1 MSNTNSDGSSC
12 KRRYLERNKS
22 REIDSEEIEKQ
33 KEYCNTVVSDC
44 DSCSYF
50 LEQVSKLNK
59 KEMIHTPNVEE
70 EEEEVLPTP
79 NVEKENMLVK
89 IGKSISFSDNNTII
103 VAGIL
108 VSLISLVL
116 LLCILAFSL

>member
-12 KRRYLERNKS
+12 KRRYLDTNKS
-22 REIDSEEIEKQ
+22 REIDPEEIEKQ
-33 KEYCNTVVSDC
+33 KEYCNTVVADC

-50 LEQVSKLNK
+50 LEQVSQLNK
-59 KEMIHTPNVEE
+59 KEEVIRAPNVEE
-70 EEEEVLPTP
+70 EELSTQ

-89 IGKSISFSDNNTII
+89 IRNSISFSNNNTII
-103 VAGIL
+103 ITGIL
-108 VSLISLVL
+108 VSLLSLVL

>member
-1 MSNTNSDGSSC
+1 MSNTNSDRSSC
-12 KRRYLERNKS
+12 KRRYLDTNKS
-22 REIDSEEIEKQ
+22 REIDPEEIEKQ
-33 KEYCNTVVSDC
+33 KEYCNTVVADC

-50 LEQVSKLNK
+50 LEQVSQLNK
-59 KEMIHTPNVEE
+59 KEEVIRSPNVEE
-70 EEEEVLPTP
+70 EELSTQ

-89 IGKSISFSDNNTII
+89 IRNSISFSNNNTII

-108 VSLISLVL
+108 VSLLSLVL

>member
-12 KRRYLERNKS
+12 KRRYLDTNKS
-22 REIDSEEIEKQ
+22 REIDPEEIEIEKQ
-33 KEYCNTVVSDC
+33 KEYCNTVVADC

-50 LEQVSKLNK
+50 LEQVSQLNK
-59 KEMIHTPNVEE
+59 KEEVIRSPNVEE
-70 EEEEVLPTP
+70 EELSTQ

-89 IGKSISFSDNNTII
+89 IRNSISFTNNNTII

-108 VSLISLVL
+108 VSLLSLVL
-116 LLCILAFSL
+116 LLCILAFNI